1 MAQLSM
7 KELLESGVHFGHQTR
22 RWNPKMK
29 RYIYGARNGIY
40 ILDLHQTIKLFEEA
54 LDFVK
59 GVAENGG
66 TVLFVGTKKQAQSA
80 VKEAAQRS
88 GQYYI
93 AERWLGGT
101 LTNWKTIQGRVQR
114 LKELDRMEAD
124 GYLERLPKKEK
135 LKRLEERA
143 QLSRFLEGIRNMQEM
158 PSIMFVVDLNKEDIA
173 VKEAR
178 KLGIPIVAIV
188 DTNCDPDVVDY
199 VIPGNDDAIRAI
211 RLVTGKIAEAILE
224 ARPLDESLVEGTIAE
239 GETLDDDGQS
249 VTFGAVEEELL
260 RAFGDETINTVK
272 TAPAPEPVAETAAEP
287 VAEAVVEEEP
297 AVDPDIDAEEK

>member
-59 GVAENGG
+59 SVAEDGG
-66 TVLFVGTKKQAQSA
+66 SVLFVGTKKQAQA
-80 VKEAAQRS
+80 AIKEAAQKS

-93 AERWLGGT
+93 CERWLGGT
-101 LTNWKTIQGRVQR
+101 LTNWKTISQRIQR
-114 LKELDRMEAD
+114 LKELDRMEAE
-124 GYLERLPKKEK
+124 GYLERLPKKEM

-143 QLSRFLEGIRNMQEM
+143 QLSRFLEGIRNMNAM
-158 PSIMFVVDLNKEDIA
+158 PKCMFVVDLNKEMIA
-173 VKEAR
+173 VKEAK

-199 VIPGNDDAIRAI
+199 IIPGNDDAIRAI
-211 RLVTGKIAEAILE
+211 RLVTTKMAEAILE
-224 ARPLDESLVEGTIAE
+224 ARPIDESLTEGTIADGEEVVEDEE
-239 GETLDDDGQS
+239 GQAIQ
-249 VTFGAVEEELL
+249 FGAVEEELL
-260 RAFGDETINTVK
+260 RAFGDETINTK
-272 TAPAPEPVAETAAEP
+272 KAEPAP
-287 VAEAVVEEEP
+287 VVEETTVEVEVEAIP
-297 AVDPDIDAEEK
+297 EDEETQ

>member
-40 ILDLHQTIKLFEEA
+40 ILDLHQTIKLFEDA

-59 GVAENGG
+59 KTVEDGG
-66 TVLFVGTKKQAQSA
+66 TILFVGTKKQAQSA
-80 VKEAAQRS
+80 IKEAAQRS
-88 GQYYI
+88 GQYFI

-101 LTNWKTIQGRVQR
+101 LTNWKTISLRINR

-124 GYLERLPKKEK
+124 GYFERLPKKEM
-135 LKRLEERA
+135 LKRVEERN
-143 QLSRFLEGIRNMQEM
+143 QLNRFLEGIRNMNAM
-158 PSIMFVVDLNKEDIA
+158 PAAMFVVDLNKEDIA

-178 KLGIPIVAIV
+178 KLGIPVVAIV
-188 DTNCDPDVVDY
+188 DTNCDPDMADY

-211 RLVTGKIAEAILE
+211 RLVTGKMAEAILE
-224 ARPLDESLVEGTIAE
+224 ARPIDEAITEGTLTPE
-239 GETLDDDGQS
+239 GEVAEEEEGGA
-249 VTFGAVEEELL
+249 VPFGAVEEELL
-260 RAFGDETINTVK
+260 RAFGDEEIDTLKGVRVD
-272 TAPAPEPVAETAAEP
+272 EVF
-287 VAEAVVEEEP
+287 EEET
-297 AVDPDIDAEEK
+297 V

>member
-59 GVAENGG
+59 SVAEDGG
-66 TVLFVGTKKQAQSA
+66 SILFVGTKKQAQAA
-80 VKEAAQRS
+80 VKEAAIKS

-101 LTNWKTIQGRVQR
+101 LTNWKTISQRIQR
-114 LKELDRMEAD
+114 LKELDRMEAE
-124 GYLERLPKKEK
+124 GYLERLPKKEM

-143 QLSRFLEGIRNMQEM
+143 QLSRFLEGIRNMNAM
-158 PSIMFVVDLNKEDIA
+158 PKCMFIVDLNKEMIA
-173 VKEAR
+173 VKEAK

-211 RLVTGKIAEAILE
+211 RLVTSKMAEAILE
-224 ARPLDESLVEGTIAE
+224 ARPIDESLTEGTTADGEEIVEDEE
-239 GETLDDDGQS
+239 GQA
-249 VTFGAVEEELL
+249 VQFGAVEEELL
-260 RAFGDETINTVK
+260 RAFGDETINTK
-272 TAPAPEPVAETAAEP
+272 KAEPAPLVEEPVAE
-287 VAEAVVEEEP
+287 EAPADDVPDDEETL
-297 AVDPDIDAEEK
+297 

>member
-59 GVAENGG
+59 GVAEKGG

-143 QLSRFLEGIRNMQEM
+143 QLSKFLEGIRNMSEM
-158 PSIMFVVDLNKEDIA
+158 PAVMFVVDLNKEDIA

-211 RLVTGKIAEAILE
+211 RLVTGKMAEAILE
-224 ARPLDESLVEGTIAE
+224 ARPLDESLVEGTLPE
-239 GETLDDDGQS
+239 SGEIEDDGQAI
-249 VTFGAVEEELL
+249 TFGAVEEELL
-260 RAFGDETINTVK
+260 AAFGDETINTSKPAPVK
-272 TAPAPEPVAETAAEP
+272 EAPVEEAPAAVEAEEPAAAEP
-287 VAEAVVEEEP
+287 EAE
-297 AVDPDIDAEEK
+297 AEEK